1 MLLKNDS
8 DKVDF
13 EDTAHLVDGGSQLL
27 HQHHLPLKLTCVLGV
42 DAHLVEHN
50 VYWDWGCSLVV
61 NHCFHHF

>member
-1 MLLKNDS
+1 MLMLLKNDS

-13 EDTAHLVDGGSQLL
+13 EDFVHLVDGGSQLL

-50 VYWDWGCSLVV
+50 V
-61 NHCFHHF
+61 

>member
-50 VYWDWGCSLVV
+50 VYWDAL
-61 NHCFHHF
+61 

>member
-8 DKVDF
+8 NKVDF
-13 EDTAHLVDGGSQLL
+13 EDTVHLVDGGSQLL

-50 VYWDWGCSLVV
+50 ISWDALWL
-61 NHCFHHF
+61 

>member
-13 EDTAHLVDGGSQLL
+13 EDIVHLVDGGSQLL

-42 DAHLVEHN
+42 DAHLVEIL
-50 VYWDWGCSLVV
+50 GCSLVV
-61 NHCFHHF
+61 NHCFHQF